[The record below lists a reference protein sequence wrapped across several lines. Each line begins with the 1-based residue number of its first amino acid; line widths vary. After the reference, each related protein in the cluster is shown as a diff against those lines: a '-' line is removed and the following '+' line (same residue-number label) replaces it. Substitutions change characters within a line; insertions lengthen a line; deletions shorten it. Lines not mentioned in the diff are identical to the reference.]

1 MKKKDIQNFLN
12 MSLDKKTPKLTK
24 KILSTPINTQ
34 DNSLPETDKKTSLSF
49 GKNVAAAKN
58 RKTIFTWVSV
68 AASVLVVVIVAS
80 VCGVYFTNLS
90 NQPVVTLE
98 TTCYEVDIN
107 PSVLITADKDGNVIH
122 IAAQNEDADIVLS
135 GKAFDNYT
143 DMNAEECMQTFILES
158 AKLGFIDCT
167 SKDNKIKVSV
177 ISGEKSSKVNRLA
190 KQTASN
196 LQNYLKEIDI
206 FGIVSATTY
215 AVEEFVNGK
224 GWQYVGDKI
233 DSYLE
238 DIEKEFIYY
247 RAGSIGGGA
256 LNDILSEVDAFV
268 ERLENINALL
278 DRLDELN
285 TEIEN
290 ESGKNYW
297 DCKLIEDSIIW
308 GGSLSDNTKQL
319 IAQADE
325 VRKQLLEYDITV
337 SSILALDAYLIKYNI
352 IEDIRNLLA
361 EIKDGIAESVIIN
374 VILDYVNL
382 IDSELYTKIKDELI
396 TLYNEVVAVLES
408 LREERIE
415 KFGSIFD
422 SRPEISDNEYDEW
435 FSIAS

>member
-1 MKKKDIQNFLN
+1 MKKKDIQKILN

-143 DMNAEECMQTFILES
+143 DMTAEECMQTFILES

-190 KQTASN
+190 KQTSSN

-238 DIEKEFIYY
+238 DIENEFIYY

-268 ERLENINALL
+268 ERLENVNALL

-337 SSILALDAYLIKYNI
+337 SSILALDAYLIKCNI

-396 TLYNEVVAVLES
+396 TLYNEVVAELES

-415 KFGSIFD
+415 IFGSIFD
-422 SRPEISDNEYDEW
+422 SRPEISDKEYDEW
-435 FSIAS
+435 FSTAS

>member
-1 MKKKDIQNFLN
+1 MKKKDIQNLLN

-68 AASVLVVVIVAS
+68 AASILVVVIVAS

-238 DIEKEFIYY
+238 DIENEFIYY

-268 ERLENINALL
+268 ERLENVNALL

-337 SSILALDAYLIKYNI
+337 SSILALDAYLIKYNV

-361 EIKDGIAESVIIN
+361 EIKDGIADSVIID

-408 LREERIE
+408 LREERMEI
-415 KFGSIFD
+415 FGSIFD

-435 FSIAS
+435 FSTAS

>member
-1 MKKKDIQNFLN
+1 MKKKDIQNLLN
-12 MSLDKKTPKLTK
+12 MSLHKKTPKPTK
-24 KILSTPINTQ
+24 KILPTPINTQ

-58 RKTIFTWVSV
+58 RKMIFTWVSV

-268 ERLENINALL
+268 ERLENVNVLL

-352 IEDIRNLLA
+352 IEDIKNLLA

-415 KFGSIFD
+415 NFGSKFD

-435 FSIAS
+435 FSTAS

>member
-1 MKKKDIQNFLN
+1 MKKKDIQNLLN

-68 AASVLVVVIVAS
+68 AASILVVVIVAS

-268 ERLENINALL
+268 ERLENVNALL
-278 DRLDELN
+278 DRLDKLN

-361 EIKDGIAESVIIN
+361 EIKDGIAESVIID

-408 LREERIE
+408 LREERMEI
-415 KFGSIFD
+415 FGSIFD

>member
-1 MKKKDIQNFLN
+1 MKKKDIQNLLN

-68 AASVLVVVIVAS
+68 AASILVVVIVAS

-238 DIEKEFIYY
+238 DIENEFIYY

-308 GGSLSDNTKQL
+308 GGSLSDNTKHL

-415 KFGSIFD
+415 NFGSIFD

-435 FSIAS
+435 FSTAS

>member
-1 MKKKDIQNFLN
+1 MKKKDIQNLLN

-68 AASVLVVVIVAS
+68 AASILVVVIVAS

-215 AVEEFVNGK
+215 AVEEFVNEK

-247 RAGSIGGGA
+247 RAGSIGGGV

-268 ERLENINALL
+268 ERLENVNALL

-337 SSILALDAYLIKYNI
+337 SSILALDAYLIKYNV

-396 TLYNEVVAVLES
+396 TLYNEVVAELES

-415 KFGSIFD
+415 IFGSIFD

-435 FSIAS
+435 FSTAS

>member
-1 MKKKDIQNFLN
+1 MKKKDIQNLLN

-143 DMNAEECMQTFILES
+143 DMTAEECMQTFILES
-158 AKLGFIDCT
+158 AKLGFIDCA

-361 EIKDGIAESVIIN
+361 EIKDGIAESVIID

-408 LREERIE
+408 LREERMEI
-415 KFGSIFD
+415 FGSIFD

-435 FSIAS
+435 FSTAS

>member
-1 MKKKDIQNFLN
+1 MKKKDIQNLLN

-158 AKLGFIDCT
+158 AKLGFIDCA

-215 AVEEFVNGK
+215 AVEDFVVGK

-238 DIEKEFIYY
+238 DIENEFIYY

-268 ERLENINALL
+268 ERLENVNALL

-319 IAQADE
+319 ITQADE

-352 IEDIRNLLA
+352 IEDIKNLLT

-415 KFGSIFD
+415 NFGSKFD

-435 FSIAS
+435 FSTAS

>member
-1 MKKKDIQNFLN
+1 MKKKDIQNLLN

-68 AASVLVVVIVAS
+68 AASVLVIVIVAS

-107 PSVLITADKDGNVIH
+107 PSVLITADKDGKVIH

-268 ERLENINALL
+268 ERLENVNALL

-319 IAQADE
+319 ITQADE

-415 KFGSIFD
+415 NFGSKFD

-435 FSIAS
+435 FSTAS

>member
-1 MKKKDIQNFLN
+1 M
-12 MSLDKKTPKLTK
+12 
-24 KILSTPINTQ
+24 
-34 DNSLPETDKKTSLSF
+34 E
-49 GKNVAAAKN
+49 NV
-58 RKTIFTWVSV
+58 
-68 AASVLVVVIVAS
+68 
-80 VCGVYFTNLS
+80 
-90 NQPVVTLE
+90 
-98 TTCYEVDIN
+98 
-107 PSVLITADKDGNVIH
+107 
-122 IAAQNEDADIVLS
+122 
-135 GKAFDNYT
+135 
-143 DMNAEECMQTFILES
+143 
-158 AKLGFIDCT
+158 
-167 SKDNKIKVSV
+167 
-177 ISGEKSSKVNRLA
+177 
-190 KQTASN
+190 
-196 LQNYLKEIDI
+196 
-206 FGIVSATTY
+206 
-215 AVEEFVNGK
+215 
-224 GWQYVGDKI
+224 
-233 DSYLE
+233 
-238 DIEKEFIYY
+238 
-247 RAGSIGGGA
+247 
-256 LNDILSEVDAFV
+256 
-268 ERLENINALL
+268 NALL

>member
-1 MKKKDIQNFLN
+1 MKKKDIQNLLN

-68 AASVLVVVIVAS
+68 AASVLVIVIVAS

-107 PSVLITADKDGNVIH
+107 PSVLITADKDGKVIH

-238 DIEKEFIYY
+238 DIENEFIYY

-319 IAQADE
+319 ITQADE

-435 FSIAS
+435 FSTAS

>member
-1 MKKKDIQNFLN
+1 MKKKDIQNLLN

-68 AASVLVVVIVAS
+68 AASILVVVIVAS

-90 NQPVVTLE
+90 NQSVVTLE

-177 ISGEKSSKVNRLA
+177 ISGEKSSKVNRLV

-268 ERLENINALL
+268 ERLENVNALL

-297 DCKLIEDSIIW
+297 DCKRIEDSIIW
-308 GGSLSDNTKQL
+308 VGSLSDNTKQL

>member
-1 MKKKDIQNFLN
+1 MKKKDIQNLLN

-68 AASVLVVVIVAS
+68 AASILVVVIVAS

-238 DIEKEFIYY
+238 DIEKESIYY

-268 ERLENINALL
+268 ERLENVNALL

-408 LREERIE
+408 LREERM
-415 KFGSIFD
+415 KTFGIIFD

-435 FSIAS
+435 FSTAS